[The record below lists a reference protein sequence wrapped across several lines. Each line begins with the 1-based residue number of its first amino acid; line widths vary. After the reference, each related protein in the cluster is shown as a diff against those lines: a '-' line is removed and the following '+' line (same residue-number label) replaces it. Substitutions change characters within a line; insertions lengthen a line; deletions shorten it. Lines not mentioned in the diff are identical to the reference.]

1 MSYVHNPFVFH
12 EVAIRLFITVI
23 FNMGA

>member
-12 EVAIRLFITVI
+12 EVAIRLFTVI